1 LLKKPA
7 RAQHDHE
14 GGLLMSDVSAPS
26 VGSALTA
33 FPSREERA
41 TRTAQLLEQ
50 RARTTD
56 DQARADL
63 NAELVDVNRAVA
75 VALARR
81 YRGRGVAIDD
91 LCQTAFEGLTKAV
104 MRFDSD
110 LAEDLLTFAVPTIRG
125 ELLRHFRDYAWTVR
139 PPRRIQELQQEV
151 TAAAEELRGRLGH
164 EPTCQEIAAYLSADE
179 SAVAEA
185 LRASD
190 CFQPLSLTQPSRHG
204 AELTIADVLTA
215 DDDWNDLADA
225 RASLLPAVR
234 RLSERERRVLYLRFF
249 EDFTQEQIGAE
260 LGVSQMQVSRLL
272 TRILG
277 QLRTAIA

>member
-1 LLKKPA
+1 
-7 RAQHDHE
+7 
-14 GGLLMSDVSAPS
+14 M
-26 VGSALTA
+26 TA

-41 TRTAQLLEQ
+41 DRTADLLSR
-50 RARTTD
+50 RAASTSEEER
-56 DQARADL
+56 RRL
-63 NAELVDVNRAVA
+63 NAELVEVNRAVA

-81 YRGRGVAIDD
+81 YRGRGVAYED

-125 ELLRHFRDYAWTVR
+125 ELLRHFRDLAWAVR
-139 PPRRIQELQQEV
+139 PPRRVQELQQEV

-164 EPTCQEIAAYLSADE
+164 EPTRAEIAAHVGAEE

-185 LRASD
+185 MSASD
-190 CFQPLSLTQPSRHG
+190 CFQPLSLAQPSRHG
-204 AELTIADVLTA
+204 AELTIADVLAA

-225 RASLLPAVR
+225 RVSLLPAVK
-234 RLSERERRVLYLRFF
+234 RLSERERRILYLRFF

-272 TRILG
+272 SRVLG
-277 QLRTAIA
+277 QLRLAIA